1 MAGAYA
7 PCHPYTNL
15 KQHNIMRLR
24 TAMLS
29 LFALVGTTV
38 MAQQNINNNGE
49 KIVSPQVNADKT
61 VTFRLLAPKAK
72 SVTVKGD
79 WEVNDGT
86 GKMLKDKNGVWTYT
100 TPALPSEMF
109 TYRFDMD
116 GVVAPDPSDP
126 FTRRDV
132 GNVFSMFFV
141 NGGHADYY
149 QVHDVPH
156 GTVETVWYPSNMPK
170 KNRRMNVYL
179 PPMYGKANRNY
190 PVLYLM
196 HGSGGDENAWLDL
209 GFVNRIMDNLIA
221 EGKVEPMIVVLPN
234 INPSVEAEAGE
245 TSDNLSYKPVMTKFL
260 PNYKEGKVEE
270 NFPEIVSYVD
280 SHYSTIADKQHR
292 AIAGLSMGGM
302 TSMFVSANYPN
313 LFDYVGLFS
322 AGLDWKGFDWSFPAY
337 KDLDQKL
344 ENQKKA
350 GYKLY
355 WIGIGNTDFLYKDN
369 QDFMKKLDNMNFK
382 YTYHESTRGHLWSN
396 WRQYL
401 LIFAVKLF
409 K

>member
-1 MAGAYA
+1 
-7 PCHPYTNL
+7 
-15 KQHNIMRLR
+15 
-24 TAMLS
+24 
-29 LFALVGTTV
+29 

-49 KIVSPQVNADKT
+49 KIVSPQVNDNKT
-61 VTFRLLAPKAK
+61 VTFHLKAPSAK

-79 WEVNDGT
+79 WEVNNGE
-86 GKMLKDKNGVWTYT
+86 GRMKKDKNGVWTYT
-100 TPALPSEMF
+100 TPVLPSEMF

-116 GVVAPDPSDP
+116 GVVTPDPSNP

-132 GNVFSMFFV
+132 GNVFSIFFV
-141 NGGHADYY
+141 NGGAADYY
-149 QVHDVPH
+149 QVHNVPH
-156 GTVETVWYPSNMPK
+156 GTLETMWYPSAGMPK

-179 PPMYGKANRNY
+179 PPMYGKENRNY

-196 HGSGGDENAWLDL
+196 HGSGGDENAWIDL

-245 TSDNLSYKPVMTKFL
+245 TSDNLDYKPVMTKNL
-260 PNYKEGKVEE
+260 PNYKEGFVEQY
-270 NFPEIVSYVD
+270 FPEIVNYVD
-280 SHYSTIADKQHR
+280 AHFSTIADKQHR

-322 AGLDWKGFDWSFPAY
+322 AGLDWKDFNWNYPAY
-337 KDLDQKL
+337 ENLDQKL
-344 ENQKKA
+344 ESQKKV

-355 WIGIGNTDFLYKDN
+355 WIGIGNADFLYQAN
-369 QDFMKKLDNMNFK
+369 QDFMKKLDNMGFK

-401 LIFAVKLF
+401 LIYAPLLF

>member
-1 MAGAYA
+1 
-7 PCHPYTNL
+7 
-15 KQHNIMRLR
+15 MRFKTL
-24 TAMLS
+24 MLS
-29 LFALVGTTV
+29 LLTLASTAA

-86 GKMLKDKNGVWTYT
+86 GKMKKGKDGVWTYT

-132 GNVFSMFFV
+132 GNVFSIFFV

-156 GTVETVWYPSNMPK
+156 GTVETVWYPSANMPK

-179 PPMYGKANRNY
+179 PPMYGKENKNY

-221 EGKVEPMIVVLPN
+221 EGKAQPMIVVMPN

-245 TSDNLSYKPVMTKFL
+245 TSDNLSYKPVMTKYL

-270 NFPEIVSYVD
+270 NFPEIVNYVD
-280 SHYSTIADKQHR
+280 AHYSTLADKQHR

-302 TSMFVSANYPN
+302 TSMFVSANYPD

-322 AGLDWKGFDWSFPAY
+322 AGLDWKGFNWDFPAY
-337 KDLDQKL
+337 KNLDQKL
-344 ENQKKA
+344 ERQKKA

-355 WIGIGNTDFLYKDN
+355 WIGIGNADFLYKDN
-369 QDFMKKLDNMNFK
+369 QALMKKLDGMDFK

-401 LIFAVKLF
+401 LIFAPKLF

>member
-1 MAGAYA
+1 MKPKA
-7 PCHPYTNL
+7 
-15 KQHNIMRLR
+15 
-24 TAMLS
+24 
-29 LFALVGTTV
+29 LFASLLVLFCSSA

-49 KIVSPQVNADKT
+49 KIVSPQVNDNKT
-61 VTFRLLAPKAK
+61 VTFHLKAPSAK

-79 WEVNDGT
+79 WEVNNGE
-86 GKMLKDKNGVWTYT
+86 GRMKKDKNGVWTYT
-100 TPALPSEMF
+100 TPVLPSEMF

-116 GVVAPDPSDP
+116 GVVTPDPSNP

-132 GNVFSMFFV
+132 GNVFSIFFV
-141 NGGHADYY
+141 NGGAADYY
-149 QVHDVPH
+149 QVHNVPH
-156 GTVETVWYPSNMPK
+156 GTLETMWYPSAGMPK

-179 PPMYGKANRNY
+179 PPMYGKENRNY

-196 HGSGGDENAWLDL
+196 HGSGGDENAWIDL

-245 TSDNLSYKPVMTKFL
+245 TSDNLDYKPVMTKNL
-260 PNYKEGKVEE
+260 PNYKEGFVEQY
-270 NFPEIVSYVD
+270 FPEIVNYVD
-280 SHYSTIADKQHR
+280 AHFSTIADKQHR

-322 AGLDWKGFDWSFPAY
+322 AGLDWKDFNWNYPAY
-337 KDLDQKL
+337 ENLDQKL
-344 ENQKKA
+344 ESQKKV

-355 WIGIGNTDFLYKDN
+355 WIGIGNADFLYQAN
-369 QDFMKKLDNMNFK
+369 QDFMKKLDNMGFR

-401 LIFAVKLF
+401 LIYAPLLF